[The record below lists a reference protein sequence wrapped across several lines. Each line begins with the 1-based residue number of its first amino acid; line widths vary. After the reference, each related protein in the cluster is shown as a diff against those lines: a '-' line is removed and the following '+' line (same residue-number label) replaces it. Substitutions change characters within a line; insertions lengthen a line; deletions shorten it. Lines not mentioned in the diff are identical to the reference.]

1 MKILL
6 VVLAAAAPAFAGSEA
21 VSHSAAAG
29 FAEILRAPARAL
41 VPALGKVPASFA
53 DEDKLIDLLGD
64 ASPAVR
70 AAAAKSLR
78 HYALTSYRAESKLL
92 DTLQNSREEDSVRRE
107 AVKALAWAAQHY
119 GTKSKILSL
128 AKDAT
133 QSDDLRAV
141 AFKSLWVVAN
151 REYDVRS
158 ALQDALRGAR
168 EPLAVRKGAAWAL
181 FADAQDYG
189 SRRDLLETA
198 RDPGA
203 DASLRVE
210 AVKSLFGQMSQ
221 YEIKNAVKDLA
232 RDSTEKEALR
242 EAAVL
247 CHILLNHEYDTRSF
261 LEDLARSASS
271 DVLRTAAVKALD
283 QSISLELAG
292 YFHLAFY
299 NGRAIDPLEN
309 Q

>member
-1 MKILL
+1 MKTLL
-6 VVLAAAAPAFAGSEA
+6 VLLAAAAPAFAGHEA
-21 VSHSAAAG
+21 ASHSAAAG

-41 VPALGKVPASFA
+41 VPALKTVPAALS
-53 DEDKLIDLLGD
+53 DEDRLIDLLGD
-64 ASPAVR
+64 SSPAVR

-92 DTLQNSREEDSVRRE
+92 DVLQNSQEEDSVRRE

-133 QSDDLRAV
+133 QSDELRAI
-141 AFKSLWVVAN
+141 AYKSLWVVAS
-151 REYDVRS
+151 REYEVRS

-168 EPLAVRKGAAWAL
+168 EPLAVRKAAAWTL

-189 SRRDLLETA
+189 TRRDLLETA
-198 RDPGA
+198 RDSGA
-203 DASLRVE
+203 DVSLRIE
-210 AVKSLFGQMSQ
+210 AVKSLFGQMQQ
-221 YEIKNAVKDLA
+221 YEIKNAVKDIA
-232 RDSTEKEALR
+232 RDSTQKEDLR
-242 EAAVL
+242 EAAIL
-247 CHILLNHEYDTRSF
+247 CHIVINHEYDARSF
-261 LEDLARSASS
+261 LEDVARSASS
-271 DVLRTAAVKALD
+271 VLLRTAAVKALD
-283 QSISLELAG
+283 QSLSLELVG

-299 NGRAIDPLEN
+299 NGKTIDPLEN